1 MLRCIFSLRS
11 FLFLI
16 KGPRLI
22 GAAKSSSSWEARFL
36 WLPRCRL
43 SQRWGHA
50 HNTFTLMHAI
60 HVQYMWIHM
69 DRNTQHSRDYKQ
81 HQWFLFHS
89 TVLVSRMKVQQWA
102 KYTTEQCWSFQE
114 AAYLLPFSSVLIR
127 HIYFNL
133 LNPRF
138 VYCCSLQSLMTF
150 F

>member
-1 MLRCIFSLRS
+1 MLRCIFSLHS

-43 SQRWGHA
+43 RQRWGHA
-50 HNTFTLMHAI
+50 HNSFMLMHAI

-69 DRNTQHSRDYKQ
+69 DGNTQHSRDYKQ
-81 HQWFLFHS
+81 HQWFLSHS

-114 AAYLLPFSSVLIR
+114 AALDVVDPVTGSGWPGSSNYLTHPCTCDAG
-127 HIYFNL
+127 
-133 LNPRF
+133 P
-138 VYCCSLQSLMTF
+138 Q
-150 F
+150 